1 MDIKPLGKYVVTT
14 RYIPPVKKGVL
25 FLQDP
30 PRWIF
35 DVVAVG
41 DDVHDILPGNRVL
54 VEEFRVTEVEL
65 DGKQYYIVP
74 KDRVI
79 AILESSDDESLS

>member
-1 MDIKPLGKYVVTT
+1 MDIRPLGKYVVTT

-25 FLQDP
+25 LLQDP

-41 DDVHDILPGNRVL
+41 DDVHDISPGDRVL
-54 VEEFRVTEVEL
+54 VEEFRVTEIEL
-65 DGKQYYIVP
+65 DGEHFHIVP

-79 AILESSDDESLS
+79 AILEQIDDEPVS

>member
-1 MDIKPLGKYVVTT
+1 VNIKPLGKYVVTT

-25 FLQDP
+25 LLQDP

-41 DDVHDILPGNRVL
+41 DDVHDIAEGDRVL
-54 VEEFRVTEVEL
+54 VEEFRCSEVDV
-65 DGKQYYIVP
+65 DGQHFHIVP

-79 AILESSDDESLS
+79 AILEQVDALD

>member
-1 MDIKPLGKYVVTT
+1 MNIKPLGKYVVTT
-14 RYIPPVKKGVL
+14 RYVPPVKKGVL
-25 FLQDP
+25 LLQDP

-41 DDVHDILPGNRVL
+41 DDVHDIAEGDRVL
-54 VEEFRVTEVEL
+54 VEEFRCSEVEV
-65 DGKQYYIVP
+65 DGQHFHIVP

-79 AILESSDDESLS
+79 AILEQVDAVD